1 MRDLEF
7 TKNEKAELIYDVV
20 AGIMAVIA
28 VLIVMMDFSS
38 SFTERELYYI
48 HIIDNIVY
56 FSFVADYFIRMI
68 FSKNKKKFFLH
79 NIIDLI
85 AIFPLG
91 FFASV
96 KYGSVL
102 KLIRVVTYLLRLIG
116 DIKEV
121 VFTNNFIYALG
132 ITILITIA
140 GSIGMYLFEVN
151 NNGGINNY
159 GDALWWSIVTV
170 STVGYGDISVVT
182 RGGRIVACILMITG
196 VGFLSM
202 LTSTMST
209 FFFNRH
215 TKRVINNNSENIQ
228 NSILD
233 ISNLSEENKKIL
245 EVIITIYVLRRNINP
260 NSSIHFFMSI
270 LYYISR
276 LE

>member
-1 MRDLEF
+1 M
-7 TKNEKAELIYDVV
+7 
-20 AGIMAVIA
+20 
-28 VLIVMMDFSS
+28 
-38 SFTERELYYI
+38 
-48 HIIDNIVY
+48 
-56 FSFVADYFIRMI
+56 
-68 FSKNKKKFFLH
+68 
-79 NIIDLI
+79 
-85 AIFPLG
+85 
-91 FFASV
+91 
-96 KYGSVL
+96 
-102 KLIRVVTYLLRLIG
+102 IG

-140 GSIGMYLFEVN
+140 GSIGMYFFEVN

-215 TKRVINNNSENIQ
+215 TKRLINNNSENTQ

-233 ISNLSEENKKIL
+233 ISNLSEENKKN
-245 EVIITIYVLRRNINP
+245 II
-260 NSSIHFFMSI
+260 S
-270 LYYISR
+270 YYNY
-276 LE
+276 LCFKEEYKP

>member
-68 FSKNKKKFFLH
+68 LSKNKKKFFLH

-96 KYGSVL
+96 KY
-102 KLIRVVTYLLRLIG
+102 
-116 DIKEV
+116 
-121 VFTNNFIYALG
+121 
-132 ITILITIA
+132 
-140 GSIGMYLFEVN
+140 
-151 NNGGINNY
+151 
-159 GDALWWSIVTV
+159 
-170 STVGYGDISVVT
+170 
-182 RGGRIVACILMITG
+182 
-196 VGFLSM
+196 
-202 LTSTMST
+202 
-209 FFFNRH
+209 
-215 TKRVINNNSENIQ
+215 
-228 NSILD
+228 
-233 ISNLSEENKKIL
+233 
-245 EVIITIYVLRRNINP
+245 
-260 NSSIHFFMSI
+260 
-270 LYYISR
+270 
-276 LE
+276 

>member
-68 FSKNKKKFFLH
+68 LSKNKKKFFLH

-96 KYGSVL
+96 KYGNVL

-140 GSIGMYLFEVN
+140 GSIGMYFFEVN

-215 TKRVINNNSENIQ
+215 TKRLINNNSENTQ

-233 ISNLSEENKKIL
+233 ISNLSEENKKN
-245 EVIITIYVLRRNINP
+245 II
-260 NSSIHFFMSI
+260 S
-270 LYYISR
+270 YYNY
-276 LE
+276 LCFKEEYKP